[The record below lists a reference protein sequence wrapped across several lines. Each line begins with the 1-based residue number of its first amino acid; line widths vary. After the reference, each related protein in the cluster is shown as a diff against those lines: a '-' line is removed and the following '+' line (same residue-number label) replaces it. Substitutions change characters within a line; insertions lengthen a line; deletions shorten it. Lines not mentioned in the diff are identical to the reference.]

1 MRGALRCVLAAAIV
15 LSFAA
20 TGCGGDT
27 ESGNRYVTA
36 VNKAQADFVAV
47 VDDAESRQSQD
58 SSDAETVAQL
68 DAIRTAATNVVREL
82 RAIEPPDKV
91 KTLHGRLIQEA
102 QGLVTAFAKAS
113 DAYRSGDPSRI
124 LSAKVDLNKD
134 VSSVNTQMNATI
146 QALNGKLHD

>member
-1 MRGALRCVLAAAIV
+1 MRGALRCVLVAAFV
-15 LSFAA
+15 LSLAA

-36 VNKAQADFVAV
+36 VNKAQADFVAI

-58 SSDAETVAQL
+58 SSDSETAAQL
-68 DAIRTAATNVVREL
+68 DDIRTAATKVVRDL
-82 RAIEPPDKV
+82 RAIEPPG
-91 KTLHGRLIQEA
+91 KTKALHARLVQEA
-102 QGLVTAFAKAS
+102 QSLVTAFANAA
-113 DAYRSGDPSRI
+113 DAYRSADPSRI
-124 LSAKVDLNKD
+124 LSAKVDLNRD